1 MQTIVKL
8 ALEAPFKLRMIQI
21 AGMEFKVVSMHGNRG
36 TLEGDDDFHALAFRA
51 RVEIEQRMLVKT
63 ELREDTIKAGVTG
76 FRHQKIVEDCAAT
89 RSAALRSDPAAR
101 L

>member
-1 MQTIVKL
+1 
-8 ALEAPFKLRMIQI
+8 
-21 AGMEFKVVSMHGNRG
+21 MEFKVVSMHGNRG

-63 ELREDTIKAGVTG
+63 ELREDTIKAAVTG